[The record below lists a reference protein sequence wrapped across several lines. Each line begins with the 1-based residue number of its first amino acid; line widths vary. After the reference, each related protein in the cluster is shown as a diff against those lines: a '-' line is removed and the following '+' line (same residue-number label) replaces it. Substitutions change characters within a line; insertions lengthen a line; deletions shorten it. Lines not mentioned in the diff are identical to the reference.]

1 MEINIKKF
9 KSTLFVK
16 FPLFILYAS
25 AIFWAVWLIDQ
36 PEAEQAMQRWP
47 AVCFAHL
54 LLFWLLSHWGGG
66 WKAGQRAQGWLIAYR
81 IAMGTNELLFLALGC
96 LIIAQISVFVPFP
109 ILVWVVPV
117 IHVVCTIWSIHT
129 WTNREK

>member
-1 MEINIKKF
+1 MKVDSKKF
-9 KSTLFVK
+9 RCTLFVK
-16 FPLFILYAS
+16 FLLFILYVPV
-25 AIFWAVWLIDQ
+25 IFGAVWIVDR
-36 PEAEQAMQRWP
+36 PEAEQAMRRWP
-47 AVCFAHL
+47 AACFAHL
-54 LLFWLLSHWGGG
+54 LLFCLLSQWGAG
-66 WKAGQRAQGWLIAYR
+66 WKPGQSAQGWLIAYR